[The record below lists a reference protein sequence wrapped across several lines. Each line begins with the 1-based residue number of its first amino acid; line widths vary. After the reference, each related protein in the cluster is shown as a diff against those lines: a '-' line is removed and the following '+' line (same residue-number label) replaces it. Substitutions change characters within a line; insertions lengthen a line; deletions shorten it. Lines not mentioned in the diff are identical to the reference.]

1 MSPGM
6 KSAIRGLAILTFA
19 LLVSGLSLAQ
29 TLAHRLI
36 LKDGSYQ
43 SITKYEV
50 KGERV
55 RYFSAERGEWEEVP
69 KSLVDWDATE
79 KYQQGLT
86 TGAAA
91 PEAAEL
97 DKELEAE
104 RKLAEAR
111 TPEVAPGLRLSD
123 EGGVYLFDTFE
134 NQPQLVEIQ
143 QAGSDLNQHLKK
155 NILRSAVNPL
165 AGARQTIEIPEGHA
179 KVQAHTG
186 MPAVYVNLE
195 VGAGAPGSAAIPGD
209 PPPLPANDRFK
220 IIRVQT
226 KGGKRVAG
234 AVKTTVTGKTTTD
247 ERFVATTITTMTG
260 GWAKITPVEPLAN
273 GEYAVAEMVGKD
285 SMNLYVWDFGV
296 NPNAPANAF
305 ALKPDAAVP
314 TKSDKPS
321 DLQKRDKQ

>member
-165 AGARQTIEIPEGHA
+165 AGACESRSRSRRAGLGCHSRRPAAVAGERPVQDHSSADQGRQARRWRGQDHGHW
-179 KVQAHTG
+179 QNHNRR
-186 MPAVYVNLE
+186 AVCGDNDHHHDWR
-195 VGAGAPGSAAIPGD
+195 VGEDHSGGAA
-209 PPPLPANDRFK
+209 
-220 IIRVQT
+220 
-226 KGGKRVAG
+226 GKRRVRGRGDGWERLDELVRLGFWRKPERPSECVRVETG
-234 AVKTTVTGKTTTD
+234 ADRTSEG
-247 ERFVATTITTMTG
+247 RQA
-260 GWAKITPVEPLAN
+260 
-273 GEYAVAEMVGKD
+273 
-285 SMNLYVWDFGV
+285 
-296 NPNAPANAF
+296 
-305 ALKPDAAVP
+305 
-314 TKSDKPS
+314 
-321 DLQKRDKQ
+321 Q

>member
-6 KSAIRGLAILTFA
+6 KSAIRGFAVLTFA
-19 LLVSGLSLAQ
+19 LLVSGLLLAQ

-104 RKLAEAR
+104 RKIAEAR

-123 EGGVYLFDTFE
+123 DGGVYLFDTFE

-143 QAGSDLNQHLKK
+143 QAGSDLNHNMKA
-155 NILRSAVNPL
+155 NILRSAINPL
-165 AGARQTIEIPEGHA
+165 AGARQTIEIPESHA

-186 MPAVYVNLE
+186 MPAVYVNFE
-195 VGAGAPGSAAIPGD
+195 VGAGAPATAAIPGD
-209 PPPLPANDRFK
+209 PPPLPANERFK

-247 ERFVATTITTMTG
+247 ERYVPVTISTMTG
-260 GWAKITPVEPLAN
+260 GWVKITPVEPLPN
-273 GEYAVAEMVGKD
+273 GEYAVAEMIGKD

-305 ALKPDAAVP
+305 ASKPDAVVP
-314 TKSDKPS
+314 AKDDKPS
-321 DLQKRDKQ
+321 DLQKREKQ